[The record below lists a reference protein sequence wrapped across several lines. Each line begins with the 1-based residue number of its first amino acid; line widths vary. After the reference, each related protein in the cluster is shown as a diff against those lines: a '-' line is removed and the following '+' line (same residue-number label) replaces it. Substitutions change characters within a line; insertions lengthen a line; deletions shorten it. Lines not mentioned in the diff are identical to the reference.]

1 MKEKMTP
8 TLEKQEFVL
17 TGRQAEA
24 IDLISSDAK
33 HILLY
38 GGSRSAKTFVFVRSI
53 VIRALIAPNSR
64 HLIARFRF
72 NSVKKSVMLDT
83 FPKLMRLCWPDMTYH
98 QDNVDFYVRFPNDSE
113 IWFGGLDDKERA
125 EKILGNEYATI
136 LLNECSQIS
145 YSNRLL
151 LITRL
156 AQKCPYIRNG
166 ETKFLRHKMYYDE
179 NPPNKGHWS
188 YKLFFHKKDPVTK
201 LPLSRPEKFS
211 CLKMNPI
218 DNKENLSEE
227 YLEELDDLPKRQR
240 DRFYLG
246 LFGDETENALWT
258 EDIINKSRVSEI
270 PEGVTML
277 RIVVAV
283 DPSGASD
290 NEEENNDDIGIVV
303 MGLGTDGN
311 AYMFEDLTFHGGPA
325 KWGKVVV
332 NAFQRH
338 GADRVIG
345 EDNFGG
351 EMVKFV
357 VQTAAAKEKAVVSYK
372 SVRASRGKTVRA
384 EPVSALHETGKIK
397 FIGRFDELEDELTGF
412 TTTGYTGAKSP
423 NRADGFVW
431 GIYELFPGLT
441 KPEEKKVDH
450 TIPVLKRFG
459 HSGR

>member
-1 MKEKMTP
+1 MTA
-8 TLEKQEFVL
+8 TLERQEFVL
-17 TGRQAEA
+17 TDRQSQA

-38 GGSRSAKTFVFVRSI
+38 GGSRSAKTFILVRSI
-53 VIRALIAPNSR
+53 VIRAFIAPNSR

-72 NSVKKSVMLDT
+72 NSVKKSIMLDT
-83 FPKLMRLCWPDMTYH
+83 FPKLMKLCWPDMTYH
-98 QDNVDFYVRFPNDSE
+98 QDNVDYYVKFPNGSE

-156 AQKCPYIRNG
+156 AQKCSYIRNG
-166 ETKFLRHKMYYDE
+166 ETKFLRHKMFYDE

-188 YKLFFHKKDPVTK
+188 YKLFMNKKDPITK
-201 LPLSRPEKFS
+201 LNLSKPEKFAF
-211 CLKMNPI
+211 LKMNPI

-246 LFGDETENALWT
+246 LFTDETENALWT
-258 EDIINKSRVSEI
+258 EKIINDNRVDCV

-277 RIVVAV
+277 RMIVPV

-290 NEEENNDDIGIVV
+290 DPDESNDDIGIGV
-303 MGLGTDGN
+303 MGLGSDGF
-311 AYMFEDLTFHGGPA
+311 AYVFEDLTFHAGPA
-325 KWGKVVV
+325 KWGAVVV
-332 NAFQRH
+332 SAFQRH
-338 GADRVIG
+338 HADRIIG

-357 VQTAAAKEKAVVSYK
+357 VQTAAKAVKAIVSYK

-384 EPVSALHETGKIK
+384 DPVSALHETGKIK
-397 FIGRFDELEDELTGF
+397 FIGRFDDMEDELLAF
-412 TTTGYTGAKSP
+412 TTTGYTGPKSP
-423 NRADGFVW
+423 NRADWFVW
-431 GIYELFPGLT
+431 GIYDLFPGLT
-441 KPEEKKVDH
+441 KPEEKKIDM
-450 TIPVLKRFG
+450 TIPTVKRFG